1 MDWIKVT
8 SEKLVA
14 AYTQKK
20 YILQRGIYQANVF
33 GIRANTQANDKF
45 DDIVGILRVNHGNAW
60 ETLLCDATTDP
71 GLYYLE
77 HPMNVD
83 GTAILMPGQY
93 IGSHKTGL
101 HKGDH
106 ALIQCGKL
114 RVWRDRNKDDVYDYT
129 NPQDAPN
136 TGIDIHHA
144 SVNSTVVGNWSA
156 GCLVVARRTEFDS
169 FMFQIAEHLTAGF
182 EDLFDL
188 TLFEE
193 EEVIN

>member
-1 MDWIKVT
+1 MNWLEVT
-8 SEKLVA
+8 TEKLVA
-14 AYTQKK
+14 AYATKNYVLK
-20 YILQRGIYQANVF
+20 NGIYYANVF
-33 GIRANTQANDKF
+33 GIRANTQATNTF
-45 DDIVGILRVNHGNAW
+45 DDIVGILRINHGNSW
-60 ETLLCDATTDP
+60 EALLCDATTDP

-77 HPMNVD
+77 HPMNVK
-83 GTAILMPGQY
+83 GTAIVMPGQY

-101 HKGDH
+101 HKGDN
-106 ALIQCGKL
+106 ALIQCGTL
-114 RVWRDRNKDDVYDYT
+114 RVWRDRNKDAVYDYT
-129 NPQDAPN
+129 NPQDAIN

-144 SVNSTVVGNWSA
+144 GLASTIVGNWSA

-193 EEVIN
+193 NDFI